1 MEFRKATG
9 SMVIPEY
16 VELRK
21 NLQDRVNLLDI
32 SDALYPM
39 LAAMLERTQAYL
51 DEALACDTL
60 VMATMC
66 HPAFRIRFF
75 HTFFGKTSSETIRAE
90 ALFNQEFKSYKLKTS
105 LKENNKPRDQSKQSQ
120 PSSSKASYF
129 NVYSEDEGDDMGDDN
144 QLTDYLRG
152 CDRMKAS
159 DHDMDDLNSA
169 LEWWAVSKF
178 FHFCH

>member
-1 MEFRKATG
+1 MEGRKATG

-21 NLQDRVNLLDI
+21 TLQDRVDGLDM

-39 LAAMLERTQAYL
+39 LAAMLAKTQTYL
-51 DEALACDTL
+51 DEALSCDTL

-75 HTFFGKTSSETIRAE
+75 HSFFGKTSSQAIEAE
-90 ALFNQEFKSYKLKTS
+90 ATFGREFKAYQLKNS
-105 LKENNKPRDQSKQSQ
+105 NKGLRKSGNSSNQ
-120 PSSSKASYF
+120 PQASSSKASYF

-152 CDRMKAS
+152 CDRMKDGAYDLS
-159 DHDMDDLNSA
+159 DPNSA
-169 LEWWAVSKF
+169 LAWWAVST
-178 FHFCH
+178 